1 MLLPP
6 AMNWESPQDGF
17 HDWSGLQTADLIAHC
32 ALHHLG
38 RTLSLPGS
46 NPEKAEAFERHLM
59 PRLERNS
66 TGNLVGWM
74 VW

>member
-1 MLLPP
+1 MMGPP
-6 AMNWESPQDGF
+6 PGSLRNQA
-17 HDWSGLQTADLIAHC
+17 ADLIAHC

-46 NPEKAEAFERHLM
+46 NPEKAEAFERQLM

-66 TGNLVGWM
+66 TGNLIGWI